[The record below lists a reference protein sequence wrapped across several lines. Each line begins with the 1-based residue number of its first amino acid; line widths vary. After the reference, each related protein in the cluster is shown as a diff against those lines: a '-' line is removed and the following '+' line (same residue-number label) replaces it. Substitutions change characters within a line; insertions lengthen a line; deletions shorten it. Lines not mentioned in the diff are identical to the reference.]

1 MARGI
6 ALELR
11 CDTCHSNSLFPAG
24 GRGRGNLLGE
34 LYVSPDRTWMTWTGH
49 YRQASDAEHN
59 RLPGPLQQRPG
70 GPGTTWH
77 AVPRDGVQHQCRP
90 GSHRMVL
97 TETELWELV
106 RRLPADATVLYLP
119 SAPEQPM
126 SGSDGGA
133 MEVAV
138 GDQMNDAYRTR
149 YRGFAPTRNQVV
161 DSSRER

>member
-70 GPGTTWH
+70 GPGTTWR

-90 GSHRMVL
+90 GSHHMVL
-97 TETELWELV
+97 IETELWELV

-119 SAPEQPM
+119 SAPERPP
-126 SGSDGGA
+126 SGSEGARA

-138 GDQMNDAYRTR
+138 GNRTNGAYLTR
-149 YRGFAPTRNQVV
+149 
-161 DSSRER
+161 